1 MKNMYKQQRI
11 DLAAAFRWTA
21 RLSMNEAVANH
32 YSLSVSD
39 DGQEFLVNPN
49 GRHFSRIKASDLL
62 LLDAND
68 SKTMEQKNA
77 PDPTAWAIHGAIH
90 RNHPEARCIMHVH
103 SKYATILSSLE
114 ITEIPPIDQNT
125 MRFFKRVSFD
135 TGYDGMGLA
144 DEAERLSASL
154 GNNKVLVL
162 GNHGVLVTAQSVFE
176 AFDVLY
182 YFERSCETLIGAYQT
197 GKELRVVS
205 DAIAEKTAQQWQ
217 HMSSLSKLHFDE
229 LKAILDDSGSNYSS

>member
-1 MKNMYKQQRI
+1 
-11 DLAAAFRWTA
+11 
-21 RLSMNEAVANH
+21 
-32 YSLSVSD
+32 
-39 DGQEFLVNPN
+39 
-49 GRHFSRIKASDLL
+49 
-62 LLDAND
+62 
-68 SKTMEQKNA
+68 
-77 PDPTAWAIHGAIH
+77 
-90 RNHPEARCIMHVH
+90 
-103 SKYATILSSLE
+103 
-114 ITEIPPIDQNT
+114 
-125 MRFFKRVSFD
+125 
-135 TGYDGMGLA
+135 MGLV

-205 DAIAEKTAQQWQ
+205 DEIAEKTAQQWQ

-229 LKAILDDSGSNYSS
+229 LKAILDDKGSNYSS